1 MKLPL
6 KLQNELDE
14 YFEKNKVSKEKRER
28 LRNTIKDL
36 YKSIIYDSQ
45 EPVGVVAAQ
54 SLSEPTTQ
62 MSVDFN
68 ERVILKCNGVI
79 RIIRIGEFI
88 DKALESLDKKDID
101 GWEVCDISDK
111 GLFVPSLNEK
121 EKMEWKQ
128 VKEISRHRAPET
140 MLEIKTMSGRKI
152 TATDSHSFV
161 TRKGNRIVPV
171 PGNILKIG
179 DRIPSLLFL
188 PENCLQQLETRPIL
202 RQQKFAKKPLP
213 DTLNLTRELGWIFG
227 AYLAEGNCTPNF
239 VSFSNTDETFL
250 SRIREFA
257 NTFGFSF
264 NEYDNTRGFAPSH
277 DIRVNSKQLSRLLKK
292 TCGTGS
298 GNKRIPDFAYSANED
313 FAGGLISGYFDGDGN
328 VSVQR
333 GMLRVSSKSTELING
348 VALLL
353 TRFRIFATKSRAPAR
368 EMQHVS
374 RGKTARSRAPA
385 REYKLAIP
393 FKYAGQF
400 REKIGL
406 NIKTKKE
413 RLEQLCKLPGNKRD
427 FTDMIGGFD
436 DLLFRAARKLGYPTR
451 YINNFT
457 KRQRIG
463 RTALFKYIRTF
474 EKLSSRKG
482 VDIKKEL
489 ETMRRMACSDVV
501 WDKIAGISRVKPS
514 SRYVY
519 DLSVPGLE
527 TFTTSEGIVTHNTMR
542 TYHFAGTAG
551 IQVTLGL
558 PRMLEIFDAR
568 KEPRTPTMS
577 VYLKPGLS
585 MDQVK
590 KTAENIK
597 EIKVKDVVFSTV
609 LDLTDLWIKCKLDL
623 VKLKTLEI
631 EEKKLLKM
639 VRLRNTNVALE
650 GDILTIKPKKV
661 DLRNLRKLK
670 YSLLETHIKGI
681 RGISQVVATK
691 EEMPSGH
698 MEWIITTL
706 GSNLKK
712 VFDIDGVDATRTIS
726 NNIFEVSDVLGIE
739 AARSAI
745 INQVQFTMEE
755 QGLGVD
761 VRYIMLL
768 ADLMTVVGKIRAI
781 GRYGIAGQKAS
792 VLVRA
797 SFEETKKHLTAAA
810 IQGEKDPLRGT
821 VENIMTNQVVPIGT
835 GTFTLIGTI
844 PEGKHRKRKSLSL
857 KKKPVVKK
865 KPPTKK
871 KTMAKKPGK
880 K

>member
-1 MKLPL
+1 MHGLPL
-6 KLQNELDE
+6 KLKNEVDE
-14 YFEKNKVSKEKRER
+14 YLEKNKVSKERRER
-28 LRNTIKDL
+28 LRGIVKEL
-36 YKSIIYDSQ
+36 YKNTIYDSQ

-62 MSVDFN
+62 MSLDFG
-68 ERVILKCNGVI
+68 EKVILKCNG
-79 RIIRIGEFI
+79 IIRVIKIGEFI
-88 DKALESLDKKDID
+88 DKAIGSLDKKDTD
-101 GWEVCDISDK
+101 GWEVCDVSDK

-121 EKMEWKQ
+121 EKIEWKE
-128 VKEISRHRAPET
+128 VKEISRHKAPET

-152 TATDSHSFV
+152 IATDSHSFV
-161 TRKGNRIVPV
+161 VRKENKIVPV
-171 PGNILKIG
+171 SGKILKTG

-202 RQQKFAKKPLP
+202 KEQKFAKKPLP
-213 DTLNLTRELGWIFG
+213 ETLNLTRELGWIFG

-239 VSFSNTDETFL
+239 VSFSNTDGIFL
-250 SRIREFA
+250 SKIREFA

-264 NEYDNTRGFAPSH
+264 NEYDNTSGFAPSH

-298 GNKRIPDFAYSANED
+298 GNKHVPDFAYSANED

-333 GMLRVSSKSTELING
+333 GMLRVSSRSPELING
-348 VALLL
+348 IALLL
-353 TRFRIFATKSRAPAR
+353 TRFKIFATKPHGIQ
-368 EMQHVS
+368 EFN
-374 RGKTARSRAPA
+374 
-385 REYKLAIP
+385 LLIP
-393 FKYAGQF
+393 YKYARQF
-400 REKIGL
+400 KEKIGL
-406 NIKTKKE
+406 SIRKKKEGLDKLCEFPENIK
-413 RLEQLCKLPGNKRD
+413 D
-427 FTDMIGGFD
+427 FTDMIGGFG
-436 DLLFRAARKLGYPTR
+436 DLLFRAAKKLGYPTR

-463 RTALFKYIRTF
+463 RTALLKYIEIF
-474 EKLSSRKG
+474 EKISSQKG
-482 VDIKKEL
+482 IDTRKEL
-489 ETMRRMACSDVV
+489 EMMKRMAHSDVV
-501 WDKIAGISRVKPS
+501 WDKITGISKVKPS
-514 SRYVY
+514 NEYVY

-568 KEPRTPTMS
+568 KEPRTPTMT

-585 MDQVK
+585 REQVK
-590 KTAENIK
+590 RIGENIK
-597 EIKVKDVVFSTV
+597 EVKIKDVVFSTV

-623 VKLKTLEI
+623 AKLKALDI
-631 EEKKLLKM
+631 GPEKLSKI
-639 VRLRNTNVALE
+639 VRLRNTNVALD
-650 GDILTIKPKKV
+650 GDTLTIKPKKA

-681 RGISQVVATK
+681 RGISQVVVTR
-691 EEMPSGH
+691 EETASGH
-698 MEWIITTL
+698 LEWVVNTL

-712 VFDIDGVDATRTIS
+712 VFEIDGVDTSRTVC
-726 NNIFEVSDVLGIE
+726 NNIFEVCDVLGIE
-739 AARSAI
+739 AARSAVI
-745 INQVQFTMEE
+745 RQVQYTMEE

-792 VLVRA
+792 VFVRA
-797 SFEETKKHLTAAA
+797 AFEETKKHLITAA
-810 IQGEKDPLRGT
+810 IRGEKDFMKGT
-821 VENIMTNQVVPIGT
+821 VENIMTNQIVPIGT
-835 GTFTLIGTI
+835 GAFNLIGKI
-844 PEGKHRKRKSLSL
+844 PEKGKRRKPAAAKPKPKSKPKKSPA
-857 KKKPVVKK
+857 KKKE
-865 KPPTKK
+865 KPKP
-871 KTMAKKPGK
+871 KPGK
-880 K
+880 